1 MQKPGIATIV
11 WVLVV
16 VWLGLSSASASI
28 TTPVLA
34 LSRAST
40 ATSASEEVLK
50 LDAIFPHAGVVQTT
64 VELWVLV
71 RSLDSGG
78 AFALYTVPG
87 GAFEGALDL
96 LDDGLQGADVPVLMA
111 GGDASLEGRLLFLGA
126 ERIDLRLPHTL
137 PPGPAEAQLF
147 LFDADGAVLSN
158 AVGFEVQGLDLPGDL
173 P

>member
-50 LDAIFPHAGVVQTT
+50 LDAIFPHAGWSRRQ
-64 VELWVLV
+64 
-71 RSLDSGG
+71 
-78 AFALYTVPG
+78 
-87 GAFEGALDL
+87 
-96 LDDGLQGADVPVLMA
+96 
-111 GGDASLEGRLLFLGA
+111 
-126 ERIDLRLPHTL
+126 
-137 PPGPAEAQLF
+137 
-147 LFDADGAVLSN
+147 
-158 AVGFEVQGLDLPGDL
+158 
-173 P
+173 

>member
-40 ATSASEEVLK
+40 ATYASEEVLK
-50 LDAIFPHAGVVQTT
+50 LDAVFPHAGVIQTT

-87 GAFEGALDL
+87 GTSEGSLDL
-96 LDDGLQGADVPVLMA
+96 LDDGLQGDDVPALMA
-111 GGDASLEGRLLFLGA
+111 TGAESFDGQLLFLGV
-126 ERIDLRLPHTL
+126 ERIDLRLPLAL

-158 AVGFEVQGLDLPGDL
+158 AVGFDILGVELPEDS